1 MRMRKDLMDK
11 VTRGHYLRSA
21 CPHCGRFD
29 FATGIKR
36 EGPAGF
42 RHHCPWCL
50 FAFDTLFDEA
60 WRNAWRNRVEV
71 TREPRS

>member
-21 CPHCGRFD
+21 CPHCGRFG
-29 FATGIKR
+29 FATGIKK

-50 FAFDTLFDEA
+50 FAFDTLFNSFSGL
-60 WRNAWRNRVEV
+60 WGSRLEV
-71 TREPRS
+71 VHAPRA